1 MKTSLNNS
9 LSSSNLFQTSST
21 NTDIDEYS
29 PICDTFIRLKK
40 MWLELWLAIVS
51 MSYNEIQF
59 RLIEQMNNA
68 PRVNNNL
75 QIYMLTKAFKIQR
88 KQIIGNIQNTRD
100 LNELALKF
108 CQELRLCRKI
118 SS

>member
-1 MKTSLNNS
+1 
-9 LSSSNLFQTSST
+9 
-21 NTDIDEYS
+21 
-29 PICDTFIRLKK
+29 